1 MKRLRAGWLRL
12 GLAAC
17 FGAFALTA
25 GATLAGATAASPCA
39 NSKATPDALTTMSA
53 DGTKVYGSA
62 CPDLIVVT
70 DPQVQEVQGGEGDD
84 TIYVSPYVEKVV
96 GGPGDDV
103 IYGELPEELEGGEEG
118 PATPPQPPTYQPAP
132 NRRAARTRPPAS
144 PSSTAKQ
151 TSPATA
157 ASAPRS

>member
-103 IYGELPEELEGGEEG
+103 IYGELPEELEGGEKVRRRRPSLGHARPRTGG
-118 PATPPQPPTYQPAP
+118 P
-132 NRRAARTRPPAS
+132 N
-144 PSSTAKQ
+144 
-151 TSPATA
+151 ATA
-157 ASAPRS
+157 SITVKHCE